1 MNANITVL
9 AVSGSLRAASH
20 NTGLLRAA
28 ADLAPEGMSIRVH
41 SIVDIPFFNA
51 DLEAEGEPPAVL
63 ALRSAMTGADGLL
76 IATPE
81 YNYSIPG
88 VLKNA
93 IDWASRPVRTS
104 PLNATPVALMG
115 AGGGFGTVRAQA
127 HLRQILQH
135 NGALILPK
143 PELYVARSGEK
154 FDASGNLT
162 DEKTRASLVA
172 LLEAF
177 AVWVR
182 RFRVGDP
189 PPVIRFP

>member
-1 MNANITVL
+1 MNTTSTIL
-9 AVSGSLRAASH
+9 GLSGSLRAGSH

-28 ADLAPEGMSIRVH
+28 AALAPEGMSISLVTPG
-41 SIVDIPFFNA
+41 DLPLYNA
-51 DLEAEGEPPAVL
+51 DLEATGDPPAVV
-63 ALRSAMTGADGLL
+63 ALRSRLKEADGVL

-93 IDWASRPVRTS
+93 IDWVSRPVRTS
-104 PLNATPVALMG
+104 PLNAKPTALLG

-143 PELYVARSGEK
+143 PELYVARAGEK
-154 FDASGNLT
+154 FDASGTLT
-162 DEKTRASLVA
+162 DEKTRSSLVA
-172 LLEAF
+172 FLEAF

-182 RFRVGDP
+182 LFRAGDP
-189 PPVIRFP
+189 PR